1 MNTHFKKELE
11 KLKKKILTQCAL
23 VEENLSRAIF
33 AVSERN
39 ADAAREVIDNDSLI
53 DQSEIE
59 IEEECLKLLAL
70 YQPVATDLRYV
81 IVCLKVNNDLER
93 IGDLSCNISERALTL
108 AKREEDYPDAAMLDF
123 SVMIEKTQKML
134 NHALDS
140 LVKNDTLLAIDVIKR
155 DDEIDDM
162 NSLNHDKIR
171 DYIMKDPANA
181 EIYITQLSV
190 SKQLERIADIATNI
204 SEDVMYMATGN
215 IVRHA
220 GRNLPD

>member
-1 MNTHFKKELE
+1 MNTHFKKEIDR
-11 KLKKKILTQCAL
+11 LKKKILTQCAI
-23 VEENLSRAIF
+23 VEENLSRAIY

-39 ADAAREVIDNDSLI
+39 SDAAQEVIDNDSLI
-53 DQSEIE
+53 DQNEIE

-81 IVCLKVNNDLER
+81 VVCLKVNNDLER
-93 IGDLSCNISERALTL
+93 IGDLSCNIAERALTL
-108 AKREEDYPDAAMLDF
+108 ARREEKFPNSSMLDF

-140 LVKNDTLLAIDVIKR
+140 LVKNDTFLAIDVIRR
-155 DDEIDDM
+155 DDEIDEM
-162 NSLNHDKIR
+162 NSQNHDQIR
-171 DYIMKDPANA
+171 DLIVKDPANA

-215 IVRHA
+215 IIRHA
-220 GRNLPD
+220 GHNLPD